1 MKKILSALV
10 MLAVVGN
17 ACALE
22 PSPVLLIVHDDIGVK
37 TGSGAA
43 GLLVVGIG
51 AWANHFV
58 NKQSA
63 VKVARFHDALG
74 DMDLPAEA
82 SRVFGCAGTTE
93 ECKQVAFTDPASFES
108 ALAARADKAGVVV
121 EITPE
126 LVADQ
131 LLIRA
136 VSHAVLLSDKK
147 TGKKSEPKLEQRAGY
162 IAVFNT
168 RPPADIAALRK
179 SRPAELQQYW
189 QAGEPRRLVSDVR
202 RGLGEINALFTML
215 AKDGRADG
223 KMPDAWKGLPKV
235 KEFKKT
241 GRIACSGPAWCAS
254 TYVLKDNGDSFVLVS
269 GGSTA
274 GFFDA
279 AAAAKETNL
288 PFFALMGIP
297 GN

>member
-1 MKKILSALV
+1 MKILFRTLV
-10 MLAVVGN
+10 LLAVVGS
-17 ACALE
+17 ACANE
-22 PSPVLLIVHDDIGVK
+22 PPPVLLIVHDDIGA
-37 TGSGAA
+37 TTPSGAG
-43 GLLVVGIG
+43 GLLVKGIG

-63 VKVARFHDALG
+63 VKVARFHNAIG

-82 SRVFGCAGTTE
+82 SRVFGCIGATE
-93 ECKQVAFTDPASFES
+93 ECRQVAFTDAASFES
-108 ALAARADKAGVVV
+108 ALVARADKAGFVV

-131 LLIRA
+131 MLIRG
-136 VSHAVLLSDKK
+136 VSHAVVLSDKR
-147 TGKKSEPKLEQRAGY
+147 TGEDTKPRVKHRSVY
-162 IAVFNT
+162 IAIFNT
-168 RPPADIAALRK
+168 RPPAEVAALRK
-179 SRPAELQQYW
+179 TRPAELEQYW
-189 QAGEPRRLVSDVR
+189 VTGEPRRLVREVR
-202 RGLGEINALFTML
+202 RGLVEINSLFMML
-215 AKDGRADG
+215 AKDGRAGG
-223 KMPDAWKGLPKV
+223 KMPDAWKSLPKV
-235 KEFKKT
+235 KEFKKS
-241 GRIACSGPAWCAS
+241 GRIACSGPAWCAR

-269 GGSTA
+269 SGSAA